1 MEKDDGMDSEN
12 RDCLPRAAKRF
23 LTPFS
28 FPRRE
33 MGSRHLFISMVLIR
47 VDLE

>member
-12 RDCLPRAAKRF
+12 RDRPPRAAKRF

-28 FPRRE
+28 FRE
-33 MGSRHLFISMVLIR
+33 I
-47 VDLE
+47 